1 MDKIENSHSHFGT
14 HFSYIV
20 GFGRELTYRSF
31 LFWFRIS
38 PMAASPFSLIRNSAA
53 AMAARAFVTARS
65 SKHNFTKLT
74 FRFEPN
80 RSLCRVRAANNEEA
94 VAKAAA
100 VDADSEALTIF
111 DKIISKEIPSSII
124 YEDEKVLAFR
134 DINPQAP
141 VHVLVIPKLRD
152 GLTHL
157 GKAEPGHIDILGQL
171 LYAAKIV
178 FIKGCFSFVV
188 PFAYTFEAELMQSS
202 TLLNS
207 KISCLGFNVA

>member
-157 GKAEPGHIDILGQL
+157 GKSTQPNIMMESN
-171 LYAAKIV
+171 
-178 FIKGCFSFVV
+178 CFM
-188 PFAYTFEAELMQSS
+188 T
-202 TLLNS
+202 
-207 KISCLGFNVA
+207 

>member
-1 MDKIENSHSHFGT
+1 
-14 HFSYIV
+14 
-20 GFGRELTYRSF
+20 
-31 LFWFRIS
+31 
-38 PMAASPFSLIRNSAA
+38 MAASPFSLIRNSAA